1 MILLT
6 GSTGFLGG
14 YLYREIAKLGQPI
27 YKYSS
32 SIEPLNTNLRTSD
45 ALGATSEVILC
56 GGYVNHGNSST
67 QNRNE
72 IKKSW
77 NVINSILEIRFVNL
91 PRITFFSTTDL
102 YLPALD
108 ISETSQPYPTNEYTE
123 TKLLQEDFLRTFCK
137 SAGLDFRILR
147 IGNVYGPGENFRKK
161 LIPTLIKSAIE
172 NHVFIQKTD
181 SNYLVQPLYVDDLAK
196 IVINIL
202 NDKTTEELINVVNP
216 TSVSVGNLIEVV
228 NSFKALKV
236 EFSLDKSI
244 LPKAFNTARVQKY
257 TPSDLVPIE
266 VGIKNEIEYEF
277 QRFNNR

>member
-6 GSTGFLGG
+6 GSSGFLGG

-32 SIEPLNTNLRTSD
+32 SIGSLNTNLRTSKV
-45 ALGATSEVILC
+45 LGTTSEVILC

-67 QNRNE
+67 QNRDE
-72 IKKSW
+72 VKKSW

-108 ISETSQPYPTNEYTE
+108 ISETSQPYPTNDYTE

-137 SAGLDFRILR
+137 SEGLDFRILR
-147 IGNVYGPGENFRKK
+147 IGNVYGPGENYRKK

-172 NHVFIQKTD
+172 NQVFVQRTEN
-181 SNYLVQPLYVDDLAK
+181 NYSVQPLYVSDLAK
-196 IVINIL
+196 IVTNIL
-202 NDKTTEELINVVNP
+202 SDKTTEELINVVNP
-216 TSVSVGNLIEVV
+216 TYVSVGNLIEVV
-228 NSFKALKV
+228 NSFKSLEV
-236 EFSLDKSI
+236 ESSLDKTI
-244 LPKAFNTARVQKY
+244 LPKTFNTSRVQKY

-266 VGIKNEIEYEF
+266 IGIKNEIEHEF